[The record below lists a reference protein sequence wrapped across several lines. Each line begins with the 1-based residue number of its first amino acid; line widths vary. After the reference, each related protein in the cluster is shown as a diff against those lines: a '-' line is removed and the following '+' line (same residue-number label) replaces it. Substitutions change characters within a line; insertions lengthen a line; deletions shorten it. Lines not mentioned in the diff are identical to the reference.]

1 MLINRQM
8 EYLAQP
14 VQPSG
19 VSDFAGLKD
28 VERP

>member
-1 MLINRQM
+1 MLIDRQKQ
-8 EYLAQP
+8 YLAQP